1 MYDVVV
7 VGSGFSGSILAR
19 KIAEEQ
25 DKRVLVVEQRPHIA
39 GNMYDEFDDYG
50 ILIQKYGPHFL
61 NTNKYWIIKYL
72 SKYSELYEH
81 EVKLL
86 SFIDGKYV
94 RLPFNLK
101 TLQQLVG
108 AEKSEGLLSKFR
120 EEFVGRDR
128 ISIFELLENKDYEI
142 NSYGKLLFE
151 KAYKT
156 YTMKQWG
163 LGPEEIDKSVLNRVQ
178 MALNYDERYLNKDFQ
193 YLPKY
198 GFTKLFENM
207 LDHKNIDVELNCNAL
222 TRINFDDCNKVV
234 KFDNKNI
241 KCLIYTGAIDE
252 LLKNKY
258 GELPYRSLDIRY
270 ETIKGKFILPSEV
283 VSYPQAIGYTRKT
296 EYKQFN
302 FCKSEI
308 MYTTIATEYPMSYN
322 KNSEI
327 GNLPYY
333 PIINESNL
341 LMYNKYLTETKKY
354 ENLFLCGRLA
364 EYKYFNM
371 DVVIEHAFEK
381 YEDVV
386 KYINKI

>member
-108 AEKSEGLLSKFR
+108 AEKSEGLLSKLR

-178 MALNYDERYLNKDFQ
+178 MALNYDERYLNKDF
-193 YLPKY
+193 
-198 GFTKLFENM
+198 
-207 LDHKNIDVELNCNAL
+207 
-222 TRINFDDCNKVV
+222 
-234 KFDNKNI
+234 
-241 KCLIYTGAIDE
+241 
-252 LLKNKY
+252 
-258 GELPYRSLDIRY
+258 
-270 ETIKGKFILPSEV
+270 
-283 VSYPQAIGYTRKT
+283 
-296 EYKQFN
+296 
-302 FCKSEI
+302 
-308 MYTTIATEYPMSYN
+308 
-322 KNSEI
+322 
-327 GNLPYY
+327 
-333 PIINESNL
+333 
-341 LMYNKYLTETKKY
+341 
-354 ENLFLCGRLA
+354 
-364 EYKYFNM
+364 
-371 DVVIEHAFEK
+371 
-381 YEDVV
+381 
-386 KYINKI
+386 